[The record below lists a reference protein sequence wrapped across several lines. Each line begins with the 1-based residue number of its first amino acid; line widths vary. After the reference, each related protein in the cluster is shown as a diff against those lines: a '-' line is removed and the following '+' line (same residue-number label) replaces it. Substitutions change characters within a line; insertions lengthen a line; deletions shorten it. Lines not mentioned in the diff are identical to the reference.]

1 MTRSAREISL
11 DNTMTTILLIVNT
24 KCHKILWW
32 ASMWIGNLI
41 MLGMLLNV
49 LIVATI
55 DVNQLANVYG
65 FALVIYFYDV

>member
-24 KCHKILWW
+24 KCYKILWW
-32 ASMWIGNLI
+32 SSMWIGNLI
-41 MLGMLLNV
+41 ILGKLLNV
-49 LIVATI
+49 LIVSTI
-55 DVNQLANVYG
+55 EINKLANVYG